1 MNREEF
7 WANCWQDYPVEKLF
21 DSEEEH
27 RIVAGWIIAG
37 NRIQTDDPEVII
49 QATEP
54 TTKKYGK
61 NIVLKGSKT
70 RVAMHDFVSGY
81 LDDFSIATA
90 RRIEGG
96 AVPQFREIDGETMA
110 AKLKVAHI
118 NDIAR
123 FFCDGSVPLI
133 PGVSFDGD
141 TSVKCPILP
150 SLCTELDEKRP
161 GSFIYLRGRLFKIV
175 ESYDKRGRG
184 PFPYAM
190 ISTCMVIPPQ
200 FEKVGAIPISIGQI

>member
-81 LDDFSIATA
+81 LDDFSIVTA
-90 RRIEGG
+90 RRVEGGTIPRFRPIEG
-96 AVPQFREIDGETMA
+96 PDMWD
-110 AKLKVAHI
+110 KLKIAHI

-123 FFCDGSVPLI
+123 FFCDGSVPII
-133 PGVSFDGD
+133 PDVDFDG
-141 TSVKCPILP
+141 SCVKCPILP
-150 SLCTELDEKRP
+150 SLCSELDESSP
-161 GSFIYLRGRLFKIV
+161 GSFLYLRGRLFKKV
-175 ESYDKRGRG
+175 LSLHDE
-184 PFPYAM
+184 YAM
-190 ISTCMVIPPQ
+190 LSTCLVLPPQ
-200 FEKVGAIPISIGQI
+200 FEKVSATPIAIGQF